1 MTKKILT
8 TIGLSLAIVMT
19 IGLMAYAETKPPI
32 DPTLRPENAPF
43 DIGEE
48 VQSKGATSGT
58 VLILNIL
65 AGGLLYFAAPIAI
78 FMIVLGG
85 IDFVLGGA
93 ESEKVEQGK
102 KNMTWAIIGL
112 ILIILS
118 YAIVKSFITF
128 ILSAANTVS

>member
-8 TIGLSLAIVMT
+8 TIGLSLGIVLT
-19 IGLMAYAETKPPI
+19 IGLMAHAAPI
-32 DPTLRPENAPF
+32 DPTFRPENAPF
-43 DIGEE
+43 DIGTE
-48 VQSKGATSGT
+48 VQEKGAASGT
-58 VLILNIL
+58 ILILNIL

-93 ESEKVEQGK
+93 ETEKVEQGK

-118 YAIVKSFITF
+118 YAIVKSFIGF
-128 ILSAANTVS
+128 ILSAANTVT